1 MSGSRAPIAYRV
13 HRAIYVPLLLA
24 IGAAWLAIAVNPWA
38 LLAIPF
44 IVLGSM
50 CAAPNLNLADG
61 FLAVFAMVLE
71 MVAANYFRDAG
82 SAVFLGT
89 FASWVLG
96 SIEKRL
102 RATPIYGNDSPT

>member
-61 FLAVFAMVLE
+61 FLAIFAMVLGL
-71 MVAANYFRDAG
+71 VAANCFRDAG
-82 SAVFLGT
+82 SAVFFRNVRQLGIG
-89 FASWVLG
+89 F
-96 SIEKRL
+96 
-102 RATPIYGNDSPT
+102 N